1 MASPTSNT
9 PVPDPT
15 SLTTDQ
21 LRREIMALREL
32 QESRM
37 DGERRLNEER
47 FHGIETQFLERDK
60 RTEQTTHD
68 NKVAVDAAFAAA
80 KEAVG
85 EQNKSNA
92 ASITKSEAAFTKQ
105 IDQTG
110 VLLNAVAKATDEKIE
125 DLKTRL
131 TTIESRKSGGVEVWG
146 YVFGAVGILIAL
158 AALFLKR

>member
-1 MASPTSNT
+1 MESTKST

-21 LRREIMALREL
+21 LRREIMSLRETI
-32 QESRM
+32 EARM
-37 DGERRLNEER
+37 EGDRKLNDER
-47 FHGIETQFLERDK
+47 FRGIETQFLERDK

-92 ASITKSEAAFTKQ
+92 ASITKSEATFTKQ

-110 VLLNAVAKATDEKIE
+110 TLLSAVAKATDEKID

-131 TTIESRKSGGVEVWG
+131 TTIEGQKTGGRDAWG
-146 YVFGAVGILIAL
+146 YVVGTIGVAIAL
-158 AALFLKR
+158 DALFLRH

>member
-1 MASPTSNT
+1 MVEKDTRPI
-9 PVPDPT
+9 PDPT
-15 SLTTDQ
+15 ALTTDQ
-21 LRREIMALREL
+21 LRREIGALREL
-32 QESRM
+32 VEARS
-37 DGERRLNEER
+37 DGDRKLNDER
-47 FHGIETQFLERDK
+47 FLGIETQFVERDK

-110 VLLNAVAKATDEKIE
+110 VLLNAVAKATDEKID

-131 TTIESRKSGGVEVWG
+131 TTVESKKIGATDTWG
-146 YVFGAVGILIAL
+146 YIGLIAGLLIAL
-158 AALFLKR
+158 TALFLRR

>member
-1 MASPTSNT
+1 MEKST

-21 LRREIMALREL
+21 LRREITSVREL
-32 QESRM
+32 IESRT
-37 DGERRLNEER
+37 DGDRKLNNER
-47 FHGIETQFLERDK
+47 FRGIETQFLERDK

-92 ASITKSEAAFTKQ
+92 ASITKSEATFTKQ

-110 VLLNAVAKATDEKIE
+110 TLLSAVAKATDEKID

-131 TTIESRKSGGVEVWG
+131 TSLESQKIGGRDAWG
-146 YVFGAVGILIAL
+146 YVVGGVGILIAL
-158 AALFLKR
+158 AALFLRH